1 MKETHERV
9 NELKKLFAFG
19 ICFLAI
25 LLLATTPTS
34 AKPKTQT
41 ARVVIGEKGFTP
53 GSLKL
58 RRGVRTRLTFLRTTD
73 ATCAKEIVLP
83 DFNIRSALPLNQPVD
98 ITCTPKKRGPLTFA
112 CGMNMMRGQL
122 IVQ

>member
-1 MKETHERV
+1 MKRV
-9 NELKKLFAFG
+9 FVLSL
-19 ICFLAI
+19 IVILASVSSI
-25 LLLATTPTS
+25 ATKGS

-41 ARVVIGEKGFTP
+41 ARVEIGEKGFTP

-83 DFNIRSALPLNQPVD
+83 DFNIRRALPLNQPVV
-98 ITCTPKKRGPLTFA
+98 ITFTPRKRGPLTFA

>member
-1 MKETHERV
+1 MKKV
-9 NELKKLFAFG
+9 LMFSLLVMLASVSIFAISG
-19 ICFLAI
+19 
-25 LLLATTPTS
+25 S
-34 AKPKTQT
+34 SKPRTQT

-83 DFNIRSALPLNQPVD
+83 DFNIRRALPLNQPVV
-98 ITCTPKKRGPLTFA
+98 ITFTPKKRGPLTFA

>member
-1 MKETHERV
+1 MKRV
-9 NELKKLFAFG
+9 IMIGLIAMLASSSFAVTG
-19 ICFLAI
+19 A
-25 LLLATTPTS
+25 S
-34 AKPKTQT
+34 AKPRTQT
-41 ARVVIGEKGFTP
+41 ARVVINEKGFTP

-73 ATCAKEIVLP
+73 TTCAKEIVLP
-83 DFNIRSALPLNQPVD
+83 DFNIRRTLPLNQPVV
-98 ITCTPKKRGPLTFA
+98 ITFTPTKRGPLTFA

>member
-1 MKETHERV
+1 MNRRCPQTGLLNALV
-9 NELKKLFAFG
+9 LVV
-19 ICFLAI
+19 FLTAG
-25 LLLATTPTS
+25 ATGSVAKPRLQRGKVEIGAKGFQPTS
-34 AKPKTQT
+34 
-41 ARVVIGEKGFTP
+41 I
-53 GSLKL
+53 KL

-83 DFNIRSALPLNQPVD
+83 DFDIRRALPLNQPVV
-98 ITCTPKKRGPLTFA
+98 ITFTPRKRGPLTFA

>member
-1 MKETHERV
+1 MK
-9 NELKKLFAFG
+9 KPFAFSS
-19 ICFLAI
+19 CLLLI
-25 LLLATTPTS
+25 LLSTTPTI
-34 AKPKTQT
+34 AKPRTQT

-58 RRGVRTRLTFLRTTD
+58 RRGVRTRLIFLRTTD
-73 ATCAKEIVLP
+73 ATCAKQIVLP
-83 DFNIRSALPLNQPVD
+83 DFNIRRALPLNQPVA
-98 ITCTPKKRGPLTFA
+98 ITFTPRKRGPLTFA